1 MCRGVAGMAMVVVLV
16 VVSAAAAAAA
26 VESLSFLQGQHNLLG
41 KESHDG
47 QRLPP
52 ASVPASATKGRCKFF
67 TCVSSPSSPLH
78 F

>member
-16 VVSAAAAAAA
+16 VVSAAAAAA